1 MKEIASPKEL
11 EELLK
16 SKEPVAIFFYMNGC
30 GHCEAMHTPWDHL
43 SKKKGGM
50 VFAKMESGTIPD
62 KLGVG
67 GYPEF
72 RLAKG
77 GKFVKVASGRMPES
91 QLAGALFGGG
101 NRSRRKIRSI
111 RNSLHRSSRRSVSL
125 RVKLRSTRKSRR

>member
-1 MKEIASPKEL
+1 MKEVHTAKEL

-30 GHCEAMHTPWDHL
+30 GHCEAMHTPWNNL

-50 VFAKMESGTIPD
+50 KFAKMESGSIPD
-62 KLGVG
+62 ELGVG

-72 RLAKG
+72 RLAEG
-77 GKFVKVASGRMPES
+77 GKYVKVVSGRMPES
-91 QLAGALFGGG
+91 QLKDSLFGGG
-101 NRSRRKIRSI
+101 KRSRRKIRSV

>member
-30 GHCEAMHTPWDHL
+30 GHCEAMHTPWNNL
-43 SKKKGGM
+43 SKKGGM
-50 VFAKMESGTIPD
+50 KFAKMESAVIPD
-62 KLGVG
+62 ELGVG

-72 RLAKG
+72 RLAEG
-77 GKFVKVASGRMPES
+77 GKYVKVVSGRMPES
-91 QLAGALFGGG
+91 QLKGALFGGG
-101 NRSRRKIRSI
+101 KRSRRKIRSV